1 MTKIER
7 SSSFELLFKRVADIV
22 HHLLLF
28 VSGIAFLTGTPPSL
42 HLHQV
47 SDAVVDALTSQ
58 SPRDRYL
65 VGLDA
70 WFITAWMAR
79 LPTFMADF
87 VITRVLCGSIVPQ
100 GSK

>member
-1 MTKIER
+1 M
-7 SSSFELLFKRVADIV
+7 
-22 HHLLLF
+22 
-28 VSGIAFLTGTPPSL
+28 FLTGTPPSP

-47 SDAVVDALTSQ
+47 SDAVVAALTSQ

-65 VGLDA
+65 VGFDA

-79 LPTFMADF
+79 LPTFVADF

-100 GSK
+100 GS